1 MARIRQKAQANQ
13 NSTGIATE
21 YRRLVYIDKD
31 LKEKFKQIA
40 PDLPPWLDLNTLSP
54 AAAKEL
60 VQMLTVQQE

>member
-1 MARIRQKAQANQ
+1 ML
-13 NSTGIATE
+13 GIQL
-21 YRRLVYIDKD
+21 RYIDND